1 MEESWGQKFEH
12 FLDKRVDV
20 AYYWGIQRG
29 KMLSS
34 MTGYGRGTEE
44 IEGEKG
50 VVEIRSV
57 NNRFLD
63 LQLKLP
69 RSLNFLEDRIR
80 ELLRRN
86 LSRGKIYYLL
96 TWAGTDEP
104 FSSLKLNE
112 EATEAYYL
120 LLEKLKNKFKF
131 KEEIGLNHLIGFP
144 DLLKKEVQELDL
156 DRIWP
161 TVEKA
166 TIAALSELKKMR
178 EKEGE
183 KLSQDVLE
191 RMNSLRELENWVE
204 GEAPKVVERRREE
217 LRVKIENL
225 GIGGDVDEE
234 RLAQEVT
241 IFAERTDITEECV
254 RLKSHIQQFVSI
266 SQKGGVVGRKLTFL
280 LQEMNR
286 EANTMGAK
294 ALDASISQKVVEMK
308 EELEKVREQ
317 LQNVE

>member
-1 MEESWGQKFEH
+1 
-12 FLDKRVDV
+12 
-20 AYYWGIQRG
+20 
-29 KMLSS
+29 MLSS

-44 IEGEKG
+44 IEGEKAM
-50 VVEIRSV
+50 VEIKSV

-69 RSLNFLEDRIR
+69 RSLNILEDRIK

-86 LSRGKIYYLL
+86 ISRGKIYYLL
-96 TWAGTDEP
+96 TWAGTDEL
-104 FSSLKLNE
+104 FSTLKLNE
-112 EATEAYYL
+112 EAVGAYYQ
-120 LLEKLKNKFKF
+120 LLEKLKEKFKF
-131 KEEIGLNHLIGFP
+131 KEEVGLNHLLGFP
-144 DLLKKEVQELDL
+144 DLLQKEAQEPDV

-166 TIAALSELKKMR
+166 TVAALSALKEMR

-183 KLSQDVLE
+183 RLGEDILKRMEELQGLE
-191 RMNSLRELENWVE
+191 EWVE
-204 GEAPKVVERRREE
+204 SQAPKVVGKRRED
-217 LRVKIENL
+217 LRVKIEDLELKGN
-225 GIGGDVDEE
+225 IAEE
-234 RLAQEVT
+234 RLAQEVV

-266 SQKGGVVGRKLTFL
+266 SQKGGVAGRKLTFL
-280 LQEMNR
+280 QQEMNR
-286 EANTMGAK
+286 EVNTIGAK